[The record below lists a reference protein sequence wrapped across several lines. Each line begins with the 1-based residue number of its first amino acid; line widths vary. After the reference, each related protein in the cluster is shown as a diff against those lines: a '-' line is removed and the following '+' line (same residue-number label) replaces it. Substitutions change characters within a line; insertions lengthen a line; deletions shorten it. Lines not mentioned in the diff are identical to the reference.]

1 MDNAST
7 NQDALL
13 AIARAVR
20 DSQGY
25 DEWNARFQDPVL
37 REVYRLAAVQLG
49 DDLCRAH
56 ALPMWAAIAE
66 AEHGSAQEGHPAA
79 APADPARPEPW
90 TKTTGEAL

>member
-1 MDNAST
+1 MGNAST

-37 REVYRLAAVQLG
+37 REVYRLAAV
-49 DDLCRAH
+49 
-56 ALPMWAAIAE
+56 
-66 AEHGSAQEGHPAA
+66 
-79 APADPARPEPW
+79 
-90 TKTTGEAL
+90 